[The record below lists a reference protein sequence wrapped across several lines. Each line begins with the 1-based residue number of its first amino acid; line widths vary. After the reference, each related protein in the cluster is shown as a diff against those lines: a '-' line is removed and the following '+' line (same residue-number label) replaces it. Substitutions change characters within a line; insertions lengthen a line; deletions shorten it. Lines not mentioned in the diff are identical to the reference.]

1 MKKKNGAAAATL
13 LGAIAEAEAKITANE
28 GEDLNALKTLL
39 KHFLDKDTRVDHVRP
54 YNNTPQHS
62 CEGA

>member
-39 KHFLDKDTRVDHVRP
+39 KHFLNKDTNGIHQRC
-54 YNNTPQHS
+54 NS
-62 CEGA
+62 